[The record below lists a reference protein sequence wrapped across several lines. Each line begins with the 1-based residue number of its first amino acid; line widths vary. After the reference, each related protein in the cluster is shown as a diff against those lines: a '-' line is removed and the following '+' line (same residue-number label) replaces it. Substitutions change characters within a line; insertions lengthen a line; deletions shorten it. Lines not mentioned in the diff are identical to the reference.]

1 MGWTSLDLRRPH
13 PTSLSTSHSQVKKYG
28 KNSKNVLIYCVFRY
42 IERFFWLA
50 AVALSVYLCL
60 FKYNIDPSNVK
71 VREFEGAHALF
82 LMVVLIFLSIGLY
95 LVMGCVN
102 LFKSSRKIFASLYFV
117 ILCLFV
123 WLYVEAEKS
132 CDGWEKGLTGEID
145 NTGDYCYV
153 EKPWVCWPVV
163 VNNLLKFGP
172 PDCELDDFTIIKNR
186 DKVLEKFGFYKGL
199 SEKEEQELLDNS
211 FYLAWPRLEHYS
223 NSDRKYDVI

>member
-1 MGWTSLDLRRPH
+1 
-13 PTSLSTSHSQVKKYG
+13 
-28 KNSKNVLIYCVFRY
+28 
-42 IERFFWLA
+42 
-50 AVALSVYLCL
+50 
-60 FKYNIDPSNVK
+60 
-71 VREFEGAHALF
+71 
-82 LMVVLIFLSIGLY
+82 
-95 LVMGCVN
+95 MGCVN

-223 NSDRKYDVI
+223 NSDRKYDVIQEIFEDNTKIVESVQDGFDQGAEIVVDLKENKMEINV